1 MERSEVFKVRLETGV
16 SGQKKAAH
24 GHSIDSESSL
34 RTFAF
39 PPIRLKH
46 ILVSSPFNLLP
57 CLRESYLL
65 PPLPAR
71 VDISTTE
78 CYQNIAQAK

>member
-16 SGQKKAAH
+16 SGQKKAAR

-46 ILVSSPFNLLP
+46 ILVSSPSNPSSLSLL
-57 CLRESYLL
+57 RGSYLFL
-65 PPLPAR
+65 PLPA
-71 VDISTTE
+71 
-78 CYQNIAQAK
+78 